1 MELTHNTQYQP
12 ITLALLS
19 SEELLALVPYIQEIV
34 SERAVQDMFD
44 EFEMREHEQALRT
57 SDGKLI

>member
-1 MELTHNTQYQP
+1 MELTHNTQYQQ

-19 SEELLALVPYIQEIV
+19 SEELLALVPYIQELV
-34 SERAVQDMFD
+34 SERAVKDMFD

>member
-1 MELTHNTQYQP
+1 MKLTYNTQYQP

-34 SERAVQDMFD
+34 SNRAVQDMFD